1 MNKPSRILIGVF
13 LFGFSLISLQGE
25 PGGAP
30 QDRKTKI
37 AFHSSRDGN
46 PEIYVM
52 NPDGSRQINLTN
64 IPAKDTNPSWSP
76 DGKKIAFRSVRNK
89 NWDIYVMNADGSE
102 LKRLTD
108 NPAQDDCPA
117 WSPCLR

>member
-1 MNKPSRILIGVF
+1 MNKPSRILIGIF
-13 LFGFSLISLQGE
+13 LFAFSLITLQGE

-37 AFHSSRDGN
+37 AFHSNRDGN
-46 PEIYVM
+46 QEIYVM

-64 IPAKDTNPSWSP
+64 NPAKDSNPSWSP
-76 DGKKIAFRSVRNK
+76 DGKMIAFQSDRDGNQE
-89 NWDIYVMNADGSE
+89 IYIMNADGGES
-102 LKRLTD
+102 KRLTD

-117 WSPCLR
+117 WSPFLR